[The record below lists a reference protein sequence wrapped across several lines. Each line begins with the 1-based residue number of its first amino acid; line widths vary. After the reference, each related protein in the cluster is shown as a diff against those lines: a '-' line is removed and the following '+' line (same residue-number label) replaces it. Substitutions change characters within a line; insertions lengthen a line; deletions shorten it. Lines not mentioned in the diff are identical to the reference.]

1 MYGNSNALSWNSLET
16 AADADRTSTA
26 GEDGMIGAIGAS
38 AIALAP
44 TSATPVV
51 NHGRIETSMCN
62 PNPEKFGKQDER

>member
-1 MYGNSNALSWNSLET
+1 VSWNSDEM
-16 AADADRTSTA
+16 AAVAARTSIA
-26 GEDGMIGAIGAS
+26 GADGVIGAI

-62 PNPEKFGKQDER
+62 PNPEKSGKPDER